1 MTIPPPC
8 PAPCIVWFRQD
19 LRLADNPALHR
30 AVESGAPVIPLFI
43 LEDASDGVRA
53 PGGAARWWL
62 HHSLESLGESLT
74 GAGAPLVLRRGNAAN
89 ILPAL
94 IDETGAGCVYWNDSF
109 VPAAAARDEHVRTV
123 LSARGVA
130 VESFNAALLFDPSA
144 IRSKVGKPFKVFT
157 PFWRTLSTGPEPAH
171 PLPAPI
177 TIMGI
182 CGNSRTEAVSSL
194 QLLPTRPDWAVG
206 IRESWT
212 PGEAAAAERLHVFL
226 EEIVQDY
233 RTGRDR
239 PGQDGTSRLSPYL
252 HWGEISPRQV
262 WHAAKMRAGTV
273 SETAVEAFLRE
284 IGWREFTH
292 GLLQTHPDLATEPM
306 DRRFTGLPW
315 RQDPAGLKAWRR
327 GLTGFPIVDAG
338 MRQLWQTGWM
348 HNRVRMIV
356 GSFLVKDLLLPWQD
370 GEAWFWDTLVDA
382 DAANNGA
389 NWQWVAGC
397 GADPSP
403 FFRVFNP
410 VLQGEKFDP
419 DGAYVRRFV
428 PELAKLPAKFI
439 HHPWDAPADVLAKAG
454 IRLGKTYPHP
464 IVDHATARDRAL
476 DAFRSIRQTAH
487 RQVALGQTDFAKI
500 EQDGEPL
507 A

>member
-1 MTIPPPC
+1 MTIPS
-8 PAPCIVWFRQD
+8 PCIVWFRQD

-30 AVESGAPVIPLFI
+30 AVESGAPIIPLFI
-43 LEDASDGVRA
+43 LEDASDEVRA
-53 PGGAARWWL
+53 PGAAARWWL
-62 HHSLESLGESLT
+62 HHSLERLGESLT
-74 GAGAPLVLRRGNAAN
+74 HAGAPLVLRRGNAVD

-109 VPAAAARDEHVRTV
+109 DPAAAARDETIRTV
-123 LSARGVA
+123 LSTRGVA
-130 VESFNAALLFDPSA
+130 VESFNATLLFDPSA
-144 IRSKVGKPFKVFT
+144 IRSKAGKPFKVFT

-171 PLPAPI
+171 PLPTPT
-177 TIMGI
+177 TIMST
-182 CGNSRTEAVSSL
+182 CSKSRTEAVSSFK
-194 QLLPTRPDWAVG
+194 LLPTRPDWTGG

-212 PGEAAAAERLHVFL
+212 PGEAAATERLDVFL
-226 EEIVQDY
+226 DEIVQDY
-233 RTGRDR
+233 RAGRDR
-239 PGQDGTSRLSPYL
+239 PGRDGTSRLSPHL

-262 WHAAKMRAGTV
+262 WHTAKIRAGTV
-273 SETAVEAFLRE
+273 SEAAVEAFLRE

-292 GLLQTHPDLATEPM
+292 GLLQTHPDLAAEPM
-306 DRRFTGLPW
+306 DRRFAKLPW
-315 RQDPAGLKAWRR
+315 RQDPVGLKAWQR

-419 DGAYVRRFV
+419 DGSYVRRFV
-428 PELAKLPAKFI
+428 PELTKLPSKFI

-454 IRLGKTYPHP
+454 IRLGKTYPRP
-464 IVDHATARDRAL
+464 IVDHAAARDRAL
-476 DAFRSIRQTAH
+476 DAFRSIRQTA
-487 RQVALGQTDFAKI
+487 RMEADLTEIDLTESG
-500 EQDGEPL
+500 QDGEPL